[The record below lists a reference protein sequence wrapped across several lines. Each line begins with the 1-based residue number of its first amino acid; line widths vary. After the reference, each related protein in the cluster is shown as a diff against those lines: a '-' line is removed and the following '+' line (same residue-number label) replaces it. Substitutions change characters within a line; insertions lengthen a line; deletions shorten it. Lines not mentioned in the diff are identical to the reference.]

1 MKNIYTLLLCLLACF
16 QMQSQSDNCSG
27 AVLLT
32 IGNCVTGSPG
42 ATQNLPGCV
51 GNADDDAWYRFVA
64 TNTSHQISVT
74 GSAGYDPVI
83 QLLSGGS
90 CGSLTSLNC
99 VDNSFMGGVETIN
112 ATGLTVGVTYYL
124 RIYDYYTGTSAGT
137 FTTCVNLPPVA
148 PANNNCGTATALT
161 VNGSC
166 VNTAATSYGAT
177 QSITGCSGTADDD
190 VWFMFTANNYTQT
203 IQVAGSAGMDAV
215 VQLFSGTCA
224 SLTSLSCQDATFSG
238 GTETINATGLVPGST
253 YYVRV
258 YDYYATGGYPF
269 NICITGASIVV
280 GTQPNDEPCNA
291 IQMPP
296 VTADCNYLSFS
307 NVGATLSSAT
317 APTGCTG
324 GTGGFTAATKDVWFK
339 ITVPASGNL
348 CITPQ
353 PNLTPSTTVI
363 DDGAM
368 ALYSGSCGSLT
379 QIDCSDDA
387 DGGSGAPYNYPG
399 TANDFQ
405 PYINATGLT
414 PGSTVY
420 LRYWG
425 WGGETGSF
433 GLCVQAPTNDA
444 CVNALYI
451 CDLNGYSASTSP
463 AYSPDRPGTGAGQM
477 YANNETPAG
486 VNQPD
491 GTNTGGPFGYYPPSN
506 IAGPYSSPAIDVNIE
521 NNSWIRF
528 TAGSVTANLRVTVG
542 NCWVGNYP
550 NGGIQMQV
558 FSGSGCNNFSP
569 VSSFKEGSNTFT
581 VTASGLTVGNDY
593 YLMVDGYARDIC
605 NYTIQVLDGVA
616 LPEITAV
623 PDSICP
629 GQSSLLTAPLGATG
643 YTWYPSGSTP
653 VTTRTISV
661 SPGTTMTYTCIAGG
675 VCGQKQTLTKTVY
688 VKTVPTVLINSGNP
702 ITTCG
707 TQTITLTG
715 SGANTYTWNTG
726 NTTGSFTTAPVSNTT
741 YSVIG
746 RASNGCTNTAVTNV
760 TVNPVP
766 VITIAGSN
774 TICIGQSTT
783 LTASGGTSY
792 TWTPGGTV
800 SPSITVTP
808 TTTTVY
814 SVLGANAFGCT
825 RTATTQVVVNG
836 LPTVSSTSATICRGN
851 SGSIT
856 ASGASTYTWNTG
868 AISNSITVSP
878 TVTTTYTV
886 TGTNANGCSN
896 SAVGQ
901 VSVNALPSI
910 AINSGNPVSICNNQT
925 VTLSGSGGI
934 TYTWSTGSNGGSIN
948 VSPTSNT
955 TYTLTGTAATGCTN
969 IAVTTVTV
977 NALPAITISGT
988 GTVCNGKSTV
998 LTGNGGVSYT
1008 WTPGGAATSI
1018 TVSPSSNTVYTV
1030 TGTAANSCTNA
1041 AVTTITVNALPA
1053 ISVNNATVCNG
1064 SSVLLTASG
1073 SSSTYSWSTGAS
1085 TSTIAPNPSSNTS
1098 YTVTGTAA
1106 NTCTN
1111 TAVAQVSVTALPTL
1125 SVPSATI
1132 CQNSAQ
1138 LLTASGANTYTWSTT
1153 QNGTSISV
1161 SPTVTTTYTVT
1172 GTALSSCSNSTTA
1185 TVNVNALPQLTST
1198 PNVAPSNCSA
1208 ATGSITNVTVSGTPA
1223 FSYTWTNGATNVGST
1238 PNLTNQPAGTY
1249 NLQVR
1254 DGNGCINNF
1263 GPYSITNPGAPAAP
1277 TANATA
1283 TSVCVGQTINL
1294 NANSASGGTY
1304 TWSGPNSFTTTTQ
1317 NPSIANATTANGGV
1331 YSVYMTAAGCSGPA
1345 TSVTVAVNALPAPNA
1360 TATQTAYCVGNTI
1373 SLFASSATSYT
1384 WTGPGGF
1391 SSNSQNPSVTNASTL
1406 AAGTYTLRVTNAS
1419 GCTGLT
1425 TLSLV
1430 VNANPV
1436 PTATANPAAI
1446 CAGQT
1451 INLVAGGGSSYS
1463 WTGPNSYNNATQ
1475 SPAIPNATT
1484 ANAGSYTVVVTGA
1497 NSCTASAITS
1507 VSVNALPSFTSSVNA
1522 ANICNGATIQFNAGS
1537 SVNTYSWTGPAT
1549 FSVNN
1554 NASPFINGAGVSN
1567 SGTYTVT
1574 ANTGSCTAS
1583 QTLAVNV
1590 YAPVSLTATATS
1602 TAVCE
1607 GNTLQLIGNGG
1618 SSYQWTGPGS
1628 FSSAS
1633 QSPQITNVPGTAS
1646 GVYTLSVTDVNNCPG
1661 TRTVNILVNANPTA
1675 TASANPNVICV
1686 GGTINLNSGG
1696 GTAYSWSGP
1705 NGYNNNTQNPS
1716 IPNAGSANV
1725 GDYTVTVTDAN
1736 SCSSSAIASVTI
1748 VTLPS
1753 FTLSTNGANICYGE
1767 TIQFNA
1773 GSGPFSYSWAG
1784 PNSYT
1789 VANSTNPTIPNATTL
1804 NSGTYTVTASA
1815 GSCAASQTLAVNVYP
1830 QIMANASA
1838 ASYVLCA
1845 GSVANLSGTGGGTY
1859 SWTGPN
1865 NFSSTNQNPQFPSI
1879 QANEAGIYTLTV
1891 TDNTTNCTA
1900 IDTVQLIV
1908 NAAPT
1913 LLSTSG
1919 DSTCY
1924 GQQLN
1929 LVANFGSGVSV
1940 NWYSD
1945 VALTNLVQANSTTY
1959 QTTPAANGT
1968 YTYYVQGVIG
1978 TCKSNVAMVTGNF
1991 YNIQALASAD
2001 VYSGA
2006 APLSVNFTGSNSTG
2020 VTSTDSF
2027 NWNFGDNTGSNIIN
2041 PNHVFSSEAIYTVTL
2056 TVTDLESGCL
2066 DTATV
2071 IIKVEDDLTVIVP
2084 NVFTPNGDGVNDA
2097 FHVNIKG
2104 AKSAEGYI
2112 YNRWGQLLFS
2122 WDVLNASWDGMAAN
2136 GEKCPD
2142 ATYYYLIKVIDK
2154 KDKEHLFP
2162 GYVLLIR

>member
-1 MKNIYTLLLCLLACF
+1 MKKIYSVLLCLF
-16 QMQSQSDNCSG
+16 VFSQVQSQSDNCSG
-27 AVLLT
+27 AVALT
-32 IGNCVTGSPG
+32 IGSCVTGSPG

-51 GNADDDAWYRFVA
+51 GNADDDAWYKFVA
-64 TNTSHQISVT
+64 TNSSHLITVT

-83 QLLSGGS
+83 QLLSGGT

-99 VDNSFMGGVETIN
+99 VDNTFTGQAETIN
-112 ATGLTVGVTYYL
+112 ATGLSVGVTYYL
-124 RIYDYYTGTSAGT
+124 RVYDYYTGTSAGT

-148 PANNNCGTATALT
+148 PANNNCIGATALT

-177 QSITGCSGTADDD
+177 QSLAGCSGSSDDD
-190 VWFMFTANNYTQT
+190 VWFMFTATNYTQT

-215 VQLFSGTCA
+215 VELFSGTCA
-224 SLTSLSCQDATFSG
+224 SLTSIACQDATFSG
-238 GTETINATGLVPGST
+238 GTETISASGLVPGST
-253 YYVRV
+253 YFVRV
-258 YDYYATGGYPF
+258 YDYYSTGGYPF
-269 NICITGASIVV
+269 SICITGASIVV

-307 NVGATLSSAT
+307 NVGATTSAAA

-324 GTGGFTAATKDVWFK
+324 GTGGFTATTKDVWFK

-353 PNLTPSTTVI
+353 PNLTPSVSVI

-368 ALYSGSCGSLT
+368 ALYSGACGSLT
-379 QIDCSDDA
+379 QIACSDDA
-387 DGGSGAPYNYPG
+387 DASAPYNYPG
-399 TANDFQ
+399 TVNDFQ

-425 WGGETGSF
+425 WGSEVGSF

-444 CVNALYI
+444 CANALYI
-451 CDLNGYSASTSP
+451 CDINGYSASTSP
-463 AYSPDRPGTGAGQM
+463 AYTPDRPGTGAGQM
-477 YANNETPAG
+477 YANNETAAG

-528 TAGSVTANLRVTVG
+528 TAGNATVNLRVTVG

-550 NGGIQMQV
+550 AGGIQMQI
-558 FSGSGCNNFSP
+558 FSGTNCNNFVP
-569 VSSFKEGSNTFT
+569 VSSFREGSSTFT
-581 VTASGLTVGNDY
+581 VTGTGLTVGNDY

-605 NYTIQVLDGVA
+605 NYTIQALDGVA

-715 SGANTYTWNTG
+715 SGANTYTWSTG
-726 NTTGSFTTAPVSNTT
+726 NTTGSFTTAPVSSGS
-741 YSVIG
+741 YSVVG

-766 VITIAGSN
+766 NISISGTN

-814 SVLGANAFGCT
+814 NVVGTNSVGCT
-825 RTATTQVVVNG
+825 KTATIQVVVNG
-836 LPTVSSTSATICRGN
+836 LPTVSSTSVTICRGN
-851 SGSIT
+851 SGTIT
-856 ASGASTYTWNTG
+856 ASGASTYTWGTSST
-868 AISNSITVSP
+868 SNSISVSP

-886 TGTNANGCSN
+886 TGTNTNGCSN
-896 SAVGQ
+896 TAVGQ
-901 VSVNALPSI
+901 VSVNALPTVQ
-910 AINSGNPVSICNNQT
+910 INSGNPVAICNTQT
-925 VTLSGSGGI
+925 VTLTGSGGI
-934 TYTWSTGSNGGSIN
+934 TYTWSTGSNSGNIN

-955 TYTLTGTAATGCTN
+955 TYTLSGTAATGCTN
-969 IAVTTVTV
+969 TAVTMVTV
-977 NALPAITISGT
+977 NALPSITITGP
-988 GTVCNGKSTV
+988 GTVCNGKSIV
-998 LTGNGGVSYT
+998 LTGNGGVTYT

-1018 TVSPSSNTVYTV
+1018 TVSPSSNTTYTV
-1030 TGTAANSCTNA
+1030 TGTGANGCPSN
-1041 AVTTITVNALPA
+1041 AVTTVTVNALPVV
-1053 ISVNNATVCNG
+1053 SVNNATVCNG

-1073 SSSTYSWSTGAS
+1073 TSTSYVWNTGAT
-1085 TSTIAPNPSSNTS
+1085 TSTLAPAPSTNTN

-1106 NTCTN
+1106 NSCTN
-1111 TAVAQVSVTALPTL
+1111 AAVAQVTVIALPTV

-1132 CQNSAQ
+1132 CQNSTQ
-1138 LLTASGANTYTWSTT
+1138 VLTATGANTYTWSTS
-1153 QNGTSISV
+1153 QNGPSISL

-1172 GTALSSCSNSTTA
+1172 GVAVSSCSNITTVQIS
-1185 TVNVNALPQLTST
+1185 VNPLPQLSAT
-1198 PNVAPSNCSA
+1198 PSVSPSNCGAS
-1208 ATGSITNVTVSGTPA
+1208 TGSITNVNATGTAA
-1223 FSYTWTNGATNVGST
+1223 FSYTWTNGATNVGSA
-1238 PNLTNQPAGTY
+1238 PNLNNQPAGTY
-1249 NLQVR
+1249 NLQIR
-1254 DGNGCINNF
+1254 DGNGCLNTF

-1283 TSVCVGQTINL
+1283 TSVCVGQAINF

-1304 TWSGPNSFTTTTQ
+1304 NWSGPNSFTTTTQ
-1317 NPSIANATTANGGV
+1317 NPSIPSTVGANGGV
-1331 YSVYMTAAGCSGPA
+1331 YSVYMTVAGCSGPA
-1345 TSVTVAVNALPAPNA
+1345 TNVTVAVNALPAPNA
-1360 TATQTAYCVGNTI
+1360 ASSQTVYCAGNTVNF
-1373 SLFASSATSYT
+1373 FASSATSYT
-1384 WTGPGGF
+1384 WTGPGSF
-1391 SSNSQNPSVTNASTL
+1391 NSNSQNPSITNASTV

-1419 GCTGLT
+1419 GCLGTT
-1425 TLSLV
+1425 TLAIG
-1430 VNANPV
+1430 VNTNPV

-1451 INLVAGGGSSYS
+1451 INLAAGGGSSYTWS
-1463 WTGPNSYNNATQ
+1463 GPNGYNNSTQ
-1475 SPAIPNATT
+1475 SPTIPNSATV
-1484 ANAGSYTVVVTGA
+1484 NAGTYTVVVTGA
-1497 NSCTASAITS
+1497 NTCTASAVTT
-1507 VSVNALPSFTSSVNA
+1507 VSINALPTFTSSVNGS
-1522 ANICNGATIQFNAGS
+1522 NICNGAAIQFNAGS
-1537 SVNTYSWTGPAT
+1537 SANTYSWTGPGS
-1549 FSVNN
+1549 FSANN
-1554 NASPFINGAGVSN
+1554 NASPFINNAGTVN
-1567 SGTYTVT
+1567 SGTYTLTV
-1574 ANTGSCTAS
+1574 NSGSCTTT

-1590 YAPVSLTATATS
+1590 YPAVSLTATATS
-1602 TAVCE
+1602 TAVCQ
-1607 GNTLQLIGNGG
+1607 GTTLQLLGNGG
-1618 SSYQWTGPGS
+1618 GTYQWNGPGS
-1628 FSSAS
+1628 FSSTS
-1633 QSPQITNVPGTAS
+1633 QSPQITNVPVTAS
-1646 GVYTLSVTDVNNCPG
+1646 GIYTLSVMDGNNCPG
-1661 TRTVNILVNANPTA
+1661 TKTVSVLVNVNPTA

-1686 GGTINLNSGG
+1686 GNTINLNAGG
-1696 GTAYSWSGP
+1696 GTSYSWSGP
-1705 NGYNNNTQNPS
+1705 NGYTNTSQNPS
-1716 IPNAGSANV
+1716 ISNGGSTNV
-1725 GDYTVTVTDAN
+1725 GDYTVTVTDGN
-1736 SCSSSAIASVTI
+1736 SCSSTAIASVTI
-1748 VTLPS
+1748 VTLPT
-1753 FTLSTNGANICYGE
+1753 FTMSNNASDVCYGG

-1773 GSGPFSYSWAG
+1773 GSGPYTYSWLG
-1784 PNSYT
+1784 PNAFA
-1789 VANSTNPTIPNATTL
+1789 VASSTNPAINNATPS

-1815 GSCAASQTLAVNVYP
+1815 GSCAFSQTIAVNVYP
-1830 QIMANASA
+1830 QIMVNASA
-1838 ASYVLCA
+1838 TNYVLCS
-1845 GSVANLSGTGGGTY
+1845 GSVANLNGTGGGTY

-1865 NFSSTNQNPQFPSI
+1865 NFSTTNQNPQIPNV
-1879 QANEAGIYTLTV
+1879 QPLETGIYTLTV
-1891 TDNTTNCTA
+1891 TDNTTNCSGS
-1900 IDTVQLIV
+1900 DTVQLII
-1908 NAAPT
+1908 NAAPV
-1913 LLSTSG
+1913 LLGTSG

-1929 LVANFGSGVSV
+1929 LGANFGTGVTV

-1945 VALTNLVQANSTTY
+1945 AALTNLVQANSNTY
-1959 QTTPAANGT
+1959 QTTPSANGT

-1978 TCKSNVAMVTGNF
+1978 SCKSSVAMVTGHF
-1991 YNIQALASAD
+1991 YNINAIASAD
-2001 VYSGA
+2001 VYTGD

-2027 NWNFGDNTGSNIIN
+2027 NWNFGDNTGSTIIN
-2041 PNHVFSSEAIYTVTL
+2041 PNHVFTTEATYTIVL
-2056 TVTDLESGCL
+2056 TVTDVESGCL

-2071 IIKVEDDLTVIVP
+2071 IIKVEDDLTVVVP
-2084 NVFTPNGDGVNDA
+2084 NVFTPNNDGVNDL
-2097 FHVNIKG
+2097 FHVKIKG
-2104 AKSAEGYI
+2104 AKSAEGFI

-2122 WDVLNASWDGMAAN
+2122 WDVLNASWDGIAAN
-2136 GEKCPD
+2136 GENCPD
-2142 ATYYYLIKVIDK
+2142 ATYYYLIKVVDK

-2162 GYVLLIR
+2162 GFALLVR

>member
-1 MKNIYTLLLCLLACF
+1 MKNIYTLLLCLLACYT
-16 QMQSQSDNCSG
+16 MRSQSDNCSG

-64 TNTSHQISVT
+64 TNTSHQITVS
-74 GSAGYDPVI
+74 GSSGYDAVI

-99 VDNSFMGGVETIN
+99 VDNTLSGGTETIN

-124 RIYDYYTGTSAGT
+124 RIYDYYAGTSAGT
-137 FTTCVNLPPVA
+137 FTTCVTLPPSA
-148 PANNNCGTATALT
+148 PANNNCSGATALT

-166 VNTAATSYGAT
+166 VTTAATSYGAT
-177 QSITGCSGTADDD
+177 QSMTGCSGTADDD

-203 IQVAGSAGMDAV
+203 IQVAGSSGMDAV

-224 SLTSLSCQDATFSG
+224 SLTSITCQDATFTG
-238 GTETINATGLVPGST
+238 GTETISATGLVPGST

-258 YDYYATGGYPF
+258 YDYYSTGGYPF
-269 NICITGASIVV
+269 NICITGAPISA

-307 NVGATLSSAT
+307 NVGATMSSAA

-324 GTGGFTAATKDVWFK
+324 GTGGFTAASKDVWFK
-339 ITVPASGNL
+339 ITVPASGNV

-368 ALYSGSCGSLT
+368 ALYSGTCGSLT
-379 QIDCSDDA
+379 QIACSDDA
-387 DGGSGAPYNYPG
+387 DGTSGATYNYPG

-425 WGGETGSF
+425 WGGETGTF
-433 GLCVQAPTNDA
+433 GLCVQAPTNDD

-463 AYSPDRPGTGAGQM
+463 AYTPDRPGTGAGQM

-491 GTNTGGPFGYYPPSN
+491 GVNTGGPFGYYPPSN
-506 IAGPYSSPAIDVNIE
+506 IPGPYSSPAIDVNIE

-528 TAGSVTANLRVTVG
+528 TAGSPTVNLRVTVG

-550 NGGIQMQV
+550 SGGIQMQI
-558 FSGSGCNNFSP
+558 FSGSNCNNFAP

-581 VTASGLTVGNDY
+581 VTGTGLTVGNDY

-605 NYTIQVLDGVA
+605 NYTIQALDGVA

-643 YTWYPSGSTP
+643 YTWYPTGSTP

-661 SPGTTMTYTCIAGG
+661 SPGTTMTYTCVAGG

-702 ITTCG
+702 ISTCG
-707 TQTITLTG
+707 TQTLTLTG
-715 SGANTYTWNTG
+715 SGANTYTWSTG
-726 NTTGSFTTAPVSNTT
+726 NTTGSFTTAPVSSTS

-760 TVNPVP
+760 TVNPLP
-766 VITIAGSN
+766 VITVSGSN
-774 TICIGQSTT
+774 TICIGQSTI

-792 TWTPGGTV
+792 TWSPGGTV
-800 SPSITVTP
+800 SPSISVTP
-808 TTTTVY
+808 TTSTVY
-814 SVLGANAFGCT
+814 NVTGANAFGCT
-825 RTATTQVVVNG
+825 RTATIQVVVNG
-836 LPTVSSTSATICRGN
+836 LPTVSSSSTTICRGA
-851 SGSIT
+851 SGSLS

-868 AISNSITVSP
+868 ATGANATFNP

-896 SAVGQ
+896 TAVGQ
-901 VSVNALPSI
+901 VSVNAPPTI
-910 AINSGNPVSICNNQT
+910 QINSGSPVSICNNQT

-955 TYTLTGTAATGCTN
+955 SYTLTGTAATGCSNT
-969 IAVTTVTV
+969 AVTTVTV
-977 NALPAITISGT
+977 NALPAISITGSATI
-988 GTVCNGKSTV
+988 CNGKSTV
-998 LTGNGGVSYT
+998 LTANGGSSYT

-1018 TVSPSSNTVYTV
+1018 TVSPTSNTVYSV
-1030 TGTAANSCTNA
+1030 TGTAANSCTNT
-1041 AVTTITVNALPA
+1041 AVTTVTVNALPA
-1053 ISVNNATVCNG
+1053 VSVNNATVCNG

-1073 SSSTYSWSTGAS
+1073 TSASYSWNTGAS
-1085 TSTIAPNPSSNTS
+1085 TNTIAPNPSSNTS

-1106 NTCTN
+1106 NSCTN
-1111 TAVAQVSVTALPTL
+1111 AAVAQVTVVALPVI
-1125 SVPSATI
+1125 SVPPATV
-1132 CQNSAQ
+1132 CLGSAQ
-1138 LLTASGANTYTWSTT
+1138 ALTASGANTYTWSTS
-1153 QNGTSISV
+1153 QNGPSISV
-1161 SPTVTTTYTVT
+1161 SPTVSTTYTVT
-1172 GTALSSCSNSTTA
+1172 GTALSTCSNSTTV
-1185 TVNVNALPQLTST
+1185 TVHVNPLPQLAST
-1198 PNVAPSNCSA
+1198 PSVSPSNCSV

-1223 FSYTWTNGATNVGST
+1223 FSYTWTNGATTVGST

-1254 DGNGCINNF
+1254 DGNNCVNTF
-1263 GPYSITNPGAPAAP
+1263 GPYSISNPGAPPAP
-1277 TANATA
+1277 TASGTPTA
-1283 TSVCVGQTINL
+1283 VCVGQTINL
-1294 NANSASGGTY
+1294 TANSASGGTY
-1304 TWSGPNSFTTTTQ
+1304 TWTGPNSFTTTTQ
-1317 NPSIANATTANGGV
+1317 NPSIPNATAANGGV
-1331 YSVYMTAAGCSGPA
+1331 YSVYMTASGCSGPA
-1345 TSVTVAVNALPAPNA
+1345 TSVTIAVNAPPAPNA
-1360 TATQTAYCVGNTI
+1360 TATQTAYCVGNAI
-1373 SLFASSATSYT
+1373 NLFASSATSYT
-1384 WTGPGGF
+1384 WTGPGSF
-1391 SSNSQNPSVTNASTL
+1391 SSNSQNPSVTNASTV
-1406 AAGTYTLRVTNAS
+1406 AAGTYTLRVTNAA
-1419 GCTGLT
+1419 GCTGST
-1425 TLSLV
+1425 TLNIA

-1451 INLVAGGGSSYS
+1451 INLAAGGGSSYS
-1463 WTGPNSYNNATQ
+1463 WTGPNSYSNGTQ
-1475 SPAIPNATT
+1475 SPNIPNAGT
-1484 ANAGSYTVVVTGA
+1484 ANAGTYTVVVTGA
-1497 NSCTASAITS
+1497 NSCTASALTT
-1507 VSVNALPSFTSSVNA
+1507 VSVNALPSFTSSVNS

-1537 SVNTYSWTGPAT
+1537 AANSYSWTGPAT

-1554 NASPFINGAGVSN
+1554 TASPFINGAGISN

-1574 ANTGSCTAS
+1574 AGTGSCTAS

-1602 TAVCE
+1602 TAVCQ
-1607 GNTLQLIGNGG
+1607 GSTLQLIGNGG
-1618 SSYQWTGPGS
+1618 SSYQWSGPGS
-1628 FSSAS
+1628 FSSNS
-1633 QSPQITNVPGTAS
+1633 QSPQIPNVPGTAS
-1646 GVYTLSVTDVNNCPG
+1646 GIYTLSVTDVNNCAG
-1661 TRTVNILVNANPTA
+1661 TRTLNIVVNANPTA

-1696 GTAYSWSGP
+1696 GNSYSWSGP
-1705 NGYNNNTQNPS
+1705 NGYSNGTQNPS

-1736 SCSSSAIASVTI
+1736 SCSSTAIASVTI

-1753 FTLSTNGANICYGE
+1753 FTLSSNGSNVCYGE
-1767 TIQFNA
+1767 TIRFNA
-1773 GSGPFSYSWAG
+1773 GSGPFTYSWAG

-1789 VANSTNPTIPNATTL
+1789 VASSTNPTIPNATTS

-1815 GSCAASQTLAVNVYP
+1815 GGCASSQTIAVNVYP
-1830 QIMANASA
+1830 QIMVNASA
-1838 ASYVLCA
+1838 ASHVLCA
-1845 GSVANLSGTGGGTY
+1845 GSVANLSGSGSGSY

-1865 NFSSTNQNPQFPSI
+1865 NFASTNQNPQFPSI
-1879 QANEAGIYTLTV
+1879 QASEAGIYTLTV
-1891 TDNTTNCTA
+1891 TDNATNCTA
-1900 IDTVQLIV
+1900 SDTVQLTV
-1908 NAAPT
+1908 NAAPV
-1913 LLSTSG
+1913 LMSIAG

-1929 LVANFGSGVSV
+1929 LYANFGTGVSV

-1945 VALTNLVQANSTTY
+1945 AGLTTLVQANSNTY
-1959 QTTPAANGT
+1959 QTTPTANGT
-1968 YTYYVQGVIG
+1968 YTFYAQGVIG
-1978 TCKSNVAMVTGNF
+1978 SCKSNVVAVTGSF
-1991 YNIQALASAD
+1991 YAIHAIASAD
-2001 VYSGA
+2001 VYSGS

-2020 VTSTDSF
+2020 TNASSTFS
-2027 NWNFGDNTGSNIIN
+2027 WNFGDNTGSSVVN
-2041 PNHVFSSEAIYTVTL
+2041 PNHIFTSEATYSVIL
-2056 TVTDLESGCL
+2056 TVSDPQSGCM

-2071 IIKVEDDLTVIVP
+2071 VIKVEDDLTVIVP
-2084 NVFTPNGDGVNDA
+2084 NVFTPNNDGTNDF
-2097 FHVNIKG
+2097 FHVTIKG

-2112 YNRWGQLLFS
+2112 YNRWGQLLYS
-2122 WDVLNASWDGMAAN
+2122 WDVLNASWDGVAAN

-2162 GYVLLIR
+2162 GYALIIR